1 MLQKIETF
9 SGREARWR
17 DWPVVFRAA
26 AGAAIPGLG
35 AKLQKIELEPNEVLN
50 VDMEP
55 DEADRSSQ
63 LYFMLVLVCR
73 DRALDVV
80 INAGEQEGYEAW
92 RQLALRYGGRERTGY
107 AGQLV
112 GILGWDFSGDLEQ
125 RLEAFEREV
134 FDYAKSGNTLSDAMK
149 IGIVTRNA
157 PAGDLKSHIVLNA
170 ERLDTWSK
178 FRAEIASVR
187 RRRTRYHTRARC
199 AEWQR
204 QRQRQRQEQGQDQF
218 E

>member
-80 INAGEQEGYEAW
+80 IIAGEQEGYEAW
-92 RQLALRYGGRERTGY
+92 RQLA
-107 AGQLV
+107 
-112 GILGWDFSGDLEQ
+112 
-125 RLEAFEREV
+125 FE
-134 FDYAKSGNTLSDAMK
+134 
-149 IGIVTRNA
+149 
-157 PAGDLKSHIVLNA
+157 
-170 ERLDTWSK
+170 
-178 FRAEIASVR
+178 VR
-187 RRRTRYHTRARC
+187 RQGENWVCRTIGGHPRLGLQRRPGAAPGGIRA
-199 AEWQR
+199 
-204 QRQRQRQEQGQDQF
+204 
-218 E
+218 